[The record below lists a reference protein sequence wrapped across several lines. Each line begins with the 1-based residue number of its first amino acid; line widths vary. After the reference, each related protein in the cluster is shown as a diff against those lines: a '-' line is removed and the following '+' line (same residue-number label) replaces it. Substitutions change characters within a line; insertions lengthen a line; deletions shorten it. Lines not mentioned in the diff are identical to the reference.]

1 MTQSPLIS
9 VCIPTFNGEA
19 TIRQALKSV
28 LNQTYKNFEVVI
40 SDDGSID
47 STIQVVESL
56 ADGRVRVLEPTTRTT
71 ASANW
76 NRSVHGSIGKY
87 VKVMGQDDVLYPRC
101 LETEVAAIS
110 SSDAL
115 ICFSRRD
122 VISQYGRIL
131 FKDHGLNL
139 SAAEYELKDLLPR
152 IIRSGSN
159 PIGEPVAT
167 LFDRKTFVEAGGFV
181 GNYVI
186 DVDMW
191 IRFLEFGP
199 AVFTNRTLVA
209 FRVGDRSWSHQL
221 RTSQARETIELFH
234 SVDKRHPHIVPRY
247 LKVIGTIAAY
257 SKQLLRVPAI
267 ATLNL
272 IRW

>member
-1 MTQSPLIS
+1 MTQSPLVS

-28 LNQTYKNFEVVI
+28 LNQTFKHFEVVI
-40 SDDGSID
+40 ADDESTD
-47 STIQVVESL
+47 STLQVVKSI
-56 ADGRVRVLEPTTRTT
+56 ADERVRVLESSPKTT
-71 ASANW
+71 AAANW
-76 NRSVHGSIGKY
+76 NRSVNGAIGKY

-101 LETEVAAIS
+101 LEAEIAAIGS
-110 SSDAL
+110 PDVFF
-115 ICFSRRD
+115 CFSRRD
-122 VISQYGRIL
+122 VISQNGRIL

-139 SAAEYELKDLLPR
+139 PSGKYELEDLLPR

-167 LFDRKTFVEAGGFV
+167 LFDRMTFMEAGGFV

-191 IRFLEFGP
+191 IRLLEFGP
-199 AVFTNRTLVA
+199 AIFTNETHVA

-221 RTSQARETIELFH
+221 RTSQAKETIILFD
-234 SVDKRHPHIVPRY
+234 SVVKRHPQMVPRY
-247 LKVIGTIAAY
+247 LRAIGTIAAY
-257 SKQLLRVPAI
+257 FKQLFRVPAI
-267 ATLNL
+267 TTLNF

>member
-28 LNQTYKNFEVVI
+28 LNQTYKHLEVVI
-40 SDDGSID
+40 ADDGSTD
-47 STIQVVESL
+47 STIQIIESI
-56 ADGRVRVLEPTTRTT
+56 ADERVRVLEPVTRTT

-87 VKVMGQDDVLYPRC
+87 VKVMGQDDILYPGC
-101 LETEVAAIS
+101 LEAEVAAIS
-110 SSDAL
+110 SSNAL

-139 SAAEYELKDLLPR
+139 PTGKYGLGDFLPR

-167 LFDRKTFVEAGGFV
+167 LFDRKTFADTGGFV

-186 DVDMW
+186 DIDMW

-199 AVFTNRTLVA
+199 AVFTNKTLVA

-221 RTSQARETIELFH
+221 RTSQARETIELFD
-234 SVDKRHPHIVPRY
+234 SVVKRHPHMMPRY
-247 LKVIGTIAAY
+247 LKVIGAIAAY

-267 ATLNL
+267 AALNL